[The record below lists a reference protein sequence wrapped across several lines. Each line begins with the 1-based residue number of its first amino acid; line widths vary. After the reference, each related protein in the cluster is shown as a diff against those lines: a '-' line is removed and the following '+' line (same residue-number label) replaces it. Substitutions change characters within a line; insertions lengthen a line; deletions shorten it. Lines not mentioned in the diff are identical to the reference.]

1 VINFIE
7 AQMKTAD
14 RLYKMMERD
23 HNERIKDMS
32 MWSEASYSLLR
43 KLDQRDKEIIKLR
56 AEIAALK
63 AASAL

>member
-1 VINFIE
+1 MINFIE

>member
-14 RLYKMMERD
+14 RLYQMMERD

>member
-1 VINFIE
+1 MINFIE

-14 RLYKMMERD
+14 RLYQMMERD

>member
-1 VINFIE
+1 MINFIE

-14 RLYKMMERD
+14 RLYQMMERD

-43 KLDQRDKEIIKLR
+43 KLEQRDKEITKLR

>member
-1 VINFIE
+1 
-7 AQMKTAD
+7 MKTAD

>member
-1 VINFIE
+1 MINFIE

-14 RLYKMMERD
+14 RLYQMMERD

-43 KLDQRDKEIIKLR
+43 KLEQRDKEITKLR
-56 AEIAALK
+56 AELAALK

>member
-1 VINFIE
+1 MINFIE

-14 RLYKMMERD
+14 RLYQMMERD

-43 KLDQRDKEIIKLR
+43 KLEQRDKEIIKLR

>member
-1 VINFIE
+1 
-7 AQMKTAD
+7 MKTAD
-14 RLYKMMERD
+14 RLYQMMERD